1 MQQPSSPP
9 GHERAAAAHAR
20 LARGVY
26 AVCLVVVCFL
36 VLATHVHL
44 GFERVRFR
52 IVASPRTAD
61 EATLT
66 VSLPDVA
73 RLSGSPAAIIARV
86 RGAGEAT
93 RLTLALDDVQL
104 TSVVAPA
111 NEQVRIDASAVP
123 GGGEGHE
130 LTLTGDR
137 AGWQLDYLEIA
148 NVHGFSSGLFS
159 FAIVP
164 RGHPGNPRVP
174 LWLAA
179 LVGIG
184 LLVLRPWPEGRD
196 EPGLEPRGAVRVWL
210 VVAGVGAAFVLLL
223 FGAVLLADFVTPYR
237 ILLSPAT
244 FLLAAA
250 ILYVHPLARTIP
262 PLLARLAAG
271 VIVAATTT
279 WRVIRLGV
287 AFVYR
292 KGWLALVPHV
302 TVGILV
308 LWSVAAFYQ
317 PKYGFTV
324 FIMFGSAFEP
334 RAVPALRAVPHA
346 VDSTYGYDG
355 QFYAQLA
362 LDPLL
367 QDPATAKALDTPSYR
382 ARRIF
387 LPWLSNVVGLGIP
400 WLVLQ
405 IYALLNVASWMGLAW
420 VLLRW
425 FPPGSASATAAWV
438 ACVLGSGVLASMRLA
453 LPDGPG
459 ALLLALGIAALQADR
474 HWMAAAILG
483 VAGLTRETSLL
494 GGTVLFPSEIPKARR
509 LVTLA
514 VQGAMV
520 VGPLALWLVYL
531 ASLGLP
537 ADAAGERNFAVPF
550 SAYIQKWITAV
561 GDVRLADAGRDA
573 WFTVA
578 ALVALTTQAAA
589 LAWWRAWRNP
599 WWRVGMSYA
608 VLLFVLGPAV
618 WEGQPGA
625 VTRVVIPM
633 TLAYNVLLPRG
644 RWFWPLWAVGNANLA
659 HGPMELG
666 LNWFLG

>member
-9 GHERAAAAHAR
+9 GYERAAGTHAR
-20 LARGVY
+20 LARRVY
-26 AVCLVVVCFL
+26 GVCLAVVCFL

-44 GFERVRFR
+44 GFERVRYR

-61 EATLT
+61 QATLT
-66 VSLPDVA
+66 VSLPDVT
-73 RLSGSPAAIIARV
+73 RLSGSPAAIIARL
-86 RGAGEAT
+86 RGAGQAT
-93 RLTLALDDVQL
+93 RLTLALDDVPIA
-104 TSVVAPA
+104 SVVVPA

-123 GGGEGHE
+123 SGGEGHE

-159 FAIVP
+159 FAVVP

-174 LWLAA
+174 WWLAA
-179 LVGIG
+179 LAGIG

-196 EPGLEPRGAVRVWL
+196 EPGLKPRGASRVSL
-210 VVAGVGAAFVLLL
+210 VAAGVGAAFVLLL

-237 ILLSPAT
+237 ILLAPAT
-244 FLLAAA
+244 FLLAAT

-271 VIVAATTT
+271 AIVAATTT
-279 WRVIRLGV
+279 WRTIRPG
-287 AFVYR
+287 ASFIRR
-292 KGWLALVPHV
+292 KGWLALAPHV

-317 PKYGFTV
+317 PTYGFTV

-334 RAVPALRAVPHA
+334 RAVPALQAVPHA

-367 QDPATAKALDTPSYR
+367 QDPATAKALDTPFYR

-387 LPWLSNVVGLGIP
+387 LPWLANVVGLGIP

-405 IYALLNVASWMGLAW
+405 IYALLNVASWLGLAW

-438 ACVLGSGVLASMRLA
+438 ACVLGHGLLASMRLA
-453 LPDGPG
+453 LPDGPS
-459 ALLLALGIAALQADR
+459 ALLLALGIAALQANR
-474 HWMAAAILG
+474 HWVAAAILG

-494 GGTVLFPSEIPKARR
+494 GAAVLAPSEMPTARR
-509 LVTLA
+509 LVTRA
-514 VQGAMV
+514 AQVAMV
-520 VGPLALWLVYL
+520 AAPLALWLLYL
-531 ASLGLP
+531 SSLGLP
-537 ADAAGERNFAVPF
+537 TEAAGEGNFSPPF
-550 SAYIQKWITAV
+550 TAYFQKWVASL
-561 GDVRLADAGRDA
+561 GDVRLEDAGRDA
-573 WFTVA
+573 WFTIA
-578 ALVALTTQAAA
+578 ALVALTTQAVS

-599 WWRVGMSYA
+599 WWRVGIGYA
-608 VLLFVLGPAV
+608 ALLFVLGPAV
-618 WEGQPGA
+618 WDGQPGA

-633 TLAYNVLLPRG
+633 TLAFNVLLPRG
-644 RWFWPLWAVGNANLA
+644 RWFWPLWAIGNANLA
-659 HGPMELG
+659 HGPIELG
-666 LNWFLG
+666 LNWFQG